1 MTTIRIN
8 RKDIVVLSNRVVNDD
23 DLSWEAVGLFTY
35 LAGQNRSMTVKELLA
50 LERGLDKAMLRQAI
64 SELERAGYIALE

>member
-35 LAGQNRSMTVKELLA
+35 LAGQNRSVTVEELLA
-50 LERGLDKAMLRQAI
+50 LERGLDEAMLRQAI